1 MNIDFDKMDLSV
13 IPNFKGGEKELHAR
27 MFFDGTNRIM
37 KARLIP
43 GASIGMHT
51 HEGTSE
57 VIFITSGRGSVICD
71 GERTPVSAGLC
82 HYCPEGHTHS
92 LINDSDAD
100 LEFLAVVPA
109 HQKMAE

>member
-57 VIFITSGRGSVICD
+57 VIFITPAEALSSVTGKGHLSQPAFAIIVPKA
-71 GERTPVSAGLC
+71 TPTAS
-82 HYCPEGHTHS
+82 
-92 LINDSDAD
+92 
-100 LEFLAVVPA
+100 
-109 HQKMAE
+109 

>member
-27 MFFDGTNRIM
+27 MFFDGSNRIM

-57 VIFITSGRGSVICD
+57 VIFSAEQGTVVTVIQTGDSGVTATEITPPSTGFSR
-71 GERTPVSAGLC
+71 L
-82 HYCPEGHTHS
+82 
-92 LINDSDAD
+92 
-100 LEFLAVVPA
+100 
-109 HQKMAE
+109 